1 MFMLKK
7 ISKWKWNFAVG
18 WWPHFYGRF
27 SNDTCEYII
36 YQSLGSS
43 YLHGMSRILS
53 TYVQILANLDGNVST
68 SSSQVHP

>member
-1 MFMLKK
+1 MEDFLNRKQLTYPLML
-7 ISKWKWNFAVG
+7 
-18 WWPHFYGRF
+18 
-27 SNDTCEYII
+27 EYII

-43 YLHGMSRILS
+43 NVHGMSRILS